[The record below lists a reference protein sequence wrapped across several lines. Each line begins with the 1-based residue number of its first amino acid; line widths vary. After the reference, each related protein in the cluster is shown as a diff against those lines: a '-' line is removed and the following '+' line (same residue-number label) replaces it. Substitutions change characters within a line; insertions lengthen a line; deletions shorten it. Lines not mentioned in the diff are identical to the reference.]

1 MIYYSLRLKSN
12 GKYLRGTPTYAEYST
27 VAGARVFTT
36 VGDLK
41 KFVNAFTKVKIN
53 EKRKGWSQ
61 CPNITMSDLEVVEYV
76 VTETETKGVHEFVK
90 PELIIQMLGD

>member
-12 GKYLRGTPTYAEYST
+12 GKYLKGTPGYADYATS
-27 VAGARVFTT
+27 ASARIFTT

-41 KFVNAFTKVKIN
+41 RFVNAFVKIKIN
-53 EKRKGWSQ
+53 EKRQGWFSR
-61 CPNITMSDLEVVEYV
+61 PNIAMSDLEVVEYV

-90 PELIIQMLGD
+90 PELIIQMLGN